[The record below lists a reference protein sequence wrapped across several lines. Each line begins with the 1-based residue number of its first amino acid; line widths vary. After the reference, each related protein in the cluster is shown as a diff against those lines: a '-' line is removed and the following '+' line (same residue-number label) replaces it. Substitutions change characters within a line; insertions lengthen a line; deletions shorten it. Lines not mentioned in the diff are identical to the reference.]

1 MSAQLPPPVAAL
13 VKTINAGDTI
23 GFLDSFTPDGVVD
36 DWGRKFCDREAI
48 RAWSDK
54 ELIGAQGQMT
64 VTDVATGDNSV
75 EVTADWR
82 STHAN
87 GLSRFDFRVVG
98 DKIALMRISAAHG
111 TG

>member
-1 MSAQLPPPVAAL
+1 
-13 VKTINAGDTI
+13 
-23 GFLDSFTPDGVVD
+23 
-36 DWGRKFCDREAI
+36 
-48 RAWSDK
+48 
-54 ELIGAQGQMT
+54 
-64 VTDVATGDNSV
+64 VATGDNSV

-87 GLSRFDFRVVG
+87 GLSRFDFTVVG